1 MWLWRAY
8 KCHTFLINTVVFLT
22 GCTCKEPYD
31 TRYSLTVQQHVTV
44 QEGLCVT
51 VPCTFTIDPSKKL
64 SSNSMGYWSKCP
76 DNKTEQCFNNP
87 APSKMPSIH
96 VSNASNRDCSFT
108 LTDADKRDAGKY
120 EFRLEDGTGQQL
132 KWTYRI
138 YPTYIT
144 VTDLTDK
151 PEIVLPEML
160 VAGRDVSLI
169 CRSPG
174 RSCGTPP
181 LFTWEINRDQAKS
194 NSFITLEGK
203 NMSISECNEPNITLR
218 LSKDDHNTSI
228 TCKVTLSAVGR
239 STEKTITLNVQY
251 PPSISI
257 SEGAGGNTANKCID
271 VQEGAS
277 VNLTFL
283 VDSNPPSTVILMREA
298 ERSAVIFTGERLIL
312 HLKNITVTAAG
323 TYTVSASNQHRDSSG
338 SVCINVQREHLG
350 STRRPNDHSSEPRP
364 EAKKST
370 INIQIRD
377 IMIGFLGGITLALF
391 AILIVKFIT
400 RIRQKDKPD
409 TVPLSADSDRN
420 ELYMNVSPAAQDTPN
435 PPKRNRNKEQEHPME
450 EPDEQALNYASINF
464 TPVAPT
470 SPRVNSSEPVYAR
483 VRNMETS

>member
-1 MWLWRAY
+1 
-8 KCHTFLINTVVFLT
+8 
-22 GCTCKEPYD
+22 
-31 TRYSLTVQQHVTV
+31 
-44 QEGLCVT
+44 
-51 VPCTFTIDPSKKL
+51 
-64 SSNSMGYWSKCP
+64 MGYWSKCP
-76 DNKTEQCFNNP
+76 DNKTMYCSNNP

-120 EFRLEDGTGQQL
+120 EFRLEDGTDQIL

-160 VAGRDVSLI
+160 VAGQDVSLI

-174 RSCGTPP
+174 RSCGTPSI
-181 LFTWEINRDQAKS
+181 FTWEINRDQAKS
-194 NSFITLEGK
+194 KSFITCEGK
-203 NMSISECNEPNITLR
+203 NMSISECDEPNITLR

-228 TCKVTLSAVGR
+228 TCKVTLPAVDR
-239 STEKTITLNVQY
+239 STEKTVTLNVQY
-251 PPSISI
+251 PLSISI
-257 SEGAGGNTANKCID
+257 SEGTDPLFIWISEASNIADKCID
-271 VQEGAS
+271 VKEGAS

-283 VDSNPPSTVILMREA
+283 ADSNPPSTVMLMREA
-298 ERSAVIFTGERLIL
+298 ERSAVIFTGERLVL
-312 HLKNITVTAAG
+312 HLKNITVMEAG
-323 TYTVSASNQHRDSSG
+323 TYTVSASNQHGDSSG
-338 SVCINVQREHLG
+338 SVCINVQREHL
-350 STRRPNDHSSEPRP
+350 
-364 EAKKST
+364 AKKST